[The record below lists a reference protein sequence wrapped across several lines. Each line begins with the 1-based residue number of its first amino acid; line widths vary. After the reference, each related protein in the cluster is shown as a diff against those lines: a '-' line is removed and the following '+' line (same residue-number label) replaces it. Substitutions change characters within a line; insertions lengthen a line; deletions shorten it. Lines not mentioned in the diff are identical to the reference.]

1 MEYITIIGIDK
12 ISMFKELDNEIKIN
26 LSFMLITE
34 IACELNDNNYGNF
47 HEDITNMIKYE

>member
-1 MEYITIIGIDK
+1 MVYIGNIRI
-12 ISMFKELDNEIKIN
+12 FNELDNEIKIN

-47 HEDITNMIKYE
+47 HEDINNILYT